1 MQEIR
6 ELKKTITTISKW
18 TSHKAIFTM
27 VRPMPTEC
35 CGDLLWSRVALNPS
49 QVIQRSNLSATYVFI
64 ISISLCED
72 WNLSRLTQMITIK
85 TGVRMGVETHTRA
98 QYSNNKHTSE
108 KRERTKQN
116 YLQLKNMPK
125 SLSNKSTAWPQ
136 RFRVVVC
143 SKGAWVTTPC
153 A

>member
-1 MQEIR
+1 VSG
-6 ELKKTITTISKW
+6 ELKKTVITISKW
-18 TSHKAIFTM
+18 TRDTTIFIVDRT
-27 VRPMPTEC
+27 MPTPR
-35 CGDLLWSRVALNPS
+35 CGDLLWSRVALDPS
-49 QVIQRSNLSATYVFI
+49 QVIQRSNLSATDVFI

-143 SKGAWVTTPC
+143 SKGAWVTTPY